1 MYMDEA
7 IQSVYDWNLRF
18 GHVQGDPIEQSEIW
32 DNDPE
37 HVNKALSLIQEEMIE
52 LADAS
57 WDNDKIEM
65 LDAVC
70 DILVTVF
77 GLAAKAGINQY
88 IQEGFREVM
97 NSNWSKL
104 DENGDPVYYDDGVVD
119 PRNRKIGKSDL
130 YYPPNLADI
139 IEGIDEGV
147 L

>member
-1 MYMDEA
+1 MHMDEA
-7 IQSVYDWNLRF
+7 VQSVYDWNLRF
-18 GHVQGDPIEQSEIW
+18 GHITGDPYNDSWEWKNVRAKRDLALDLIE
-32 DNDPE
+32 
-37 HVNKALSLIQEEMIE
+37 EEVEE
-52 LADAS
+52 LGEACLN
-57 WDNDKIEM
+57 NDKVEM

-88 IQEGFREVM
+88 IPEAFREVM

-104 DENGDPVYYDDGVVD
+104 DADGNPVYYESG
-119 PRNRKIGKSDL
+119 KIGKSDL
-130 YYPPNLADI
+130 YYPPSLADI

>member
-1 MYMDEA
+1 MHMDEA
-7 IQSVYDWNLRF
+7 VQSVYDWNLRF
-18 GHVQGDPIEQSEIW
+18 GHITGDPYKDSWEW
-32 DNDPE
+32 KNVRAKRDL
-37 HVNKALSLIQEEMIE
+37 ALDLVEEEFEE
-52 LADAS
+52 LEEACLHD
-57 WDNDKIEM
+57 DKVEM

-88 IQEGFREVM
+88 IPEAFREVM

-104 DENGDPVYYDDGVVD
+104 DAEGNPVYYESG
-119 PRNRKIGKSDL
+119 KIGKSDL
-130 YYPPNLADI
+130 YYPPSLADI

>member
-1 MYMDEA
+1 MHMDEA
-7 IQSVYDWNLRF
+7 VQSVYDWNLRF
-18 GHVQGDPIEQSEIW
+18 GHITGDPHKDAHRWKYDTVHRYLALDLIEEEI
-32 DNDPE
+32 
-37 HVNKALSLIQEEMIE
+37 KE
-52 LADAS
+52 LADAVK
-57 WDNDKIEM
+57 DQDKVEM

-88 IQEGFREVM
+88 IPEAFREVM

-104 DENGDPVYYDDGVVD
+104 DAEGNPVYYESG
-119 PRNRKIGKSDL
+119 KIGKSDL
-130 YYPPNLADI
+130 YYPPSLADI

>member
-1 MYMDEA
+1 MHMDEA
-7 IQSVYDWNLRF
+7 VQSVYDWNLRF
-18 GHVQGDPIEQSEIW
+18 GHITGDPYNDSWEWKNVRAKRDLALDLIE
-32 DNDPE
+32 
-37 HVNKALSLIQEEMIE
+37 EEVEE
-52 LADAS
+52 LGEACLN
-57 WDNDKIEM
+57 NDKVEM

-88 IQEGFREVM
+88 IPEAFREVM

-104 DENGDPVYYDDGVVD
+104 DAEGNPVYYESG
-119 PRNRKIGKSDL
+119 KIGKSDL
-130 YYPPNLADI
+130 YYPPSLADI

>member
-1 MYMDEA
+1 MHMDEA
-7 IQSVYDWNLRF
+7 VQSVYDWNLRF
-18 GHVQGDPIEQSEIW
+18 GHIAGDPMVDAHRW
-32 DNDPE
+32 KYDDE
-37 HVNKALSLIQEEMIE
+37 HVELALSLVDEEVEE
-52 LADAS
+52 LREACLHE
-57 WDNDKIEM
+57 DKVEM

-88 IQEGFREVM
+88 IPEAFREVM

-104 DENGDPVYYDDGVVD
+104 DAEGNPVYYESG
-119 PRNRKIGKSDL
+119 KIGKSDL
-130 YYPPNLADI
+130 YYPPSLADI

>member
-1 MYMDEA
+1 MHMDEEV
-7 IQSVYDWNLRF
+7 QSVYDWNLRF
-18 GHVQGDPIEQSEIW
+18 GHITGDPIEDAERWES
-32 DNDPE
+32 DPA
-37 HVNKALSLIQEEMIE
+37 HRRLALDLIEEEVKE
-52 LADAS
+52 LADAVQ
-57 WDNDKIEM
+57 DHDKVEM

-88 IQEGFREVM
+88 IPEAFREVM

-104 DENGDPVYYDDGVVD
+104 DMEGNPVYYESGKV
-119 PRNRKIGKSDL
+119 GKSDL
-130 YYPPNLADI
+130 YYPPSLADI

>member
-1 MYMDEA
+1 MHMDEA
-7 IQSVYDWNLRF
+7 VQSVYDWNLRF
-18 GHVQGDPIEQSEIW
+18 GHIAGDPMADAHRWKYS
-32 DNDPE
+32 DE
-37 HVNKALSLIQEEMIE
+37 HVELALSLVDEEVEE
-52 LADAS
+52 LREACLHE
-57 WDNDKIEM
+57 DKVEM

-88 IQEGFREVM
+88 IPEAFREVM

-104 DENGDPVYYDDGVVD
+104 DADGNPVYYESG
-119 PRNRKIGKSDL
+119 KIGKSDL
-130 YYPPNLADI
+130 YYPPSLADI

>member
-18 GHVQGDPIEQSEIW
+18 GHITGDPVEDAERWQF
-32 DNDPE
+32 DDE
-37 HVNKALSLIQEEMIE
+37 HME
-52 LADAS
+52 LAMSLVEEEVKELGEACL
-57 WDNDKIEM
+57 DNDKVEM

-88 IQEGFREVM
+88 IPETFREVM

-104 DENGDPVYYDDGVVD
+104 DADGNPVYYDSG
-119 PRNRKIGKSDL
+119 KIGKSDL
-130 YYPPNLADI
+130 YYPPNISEI